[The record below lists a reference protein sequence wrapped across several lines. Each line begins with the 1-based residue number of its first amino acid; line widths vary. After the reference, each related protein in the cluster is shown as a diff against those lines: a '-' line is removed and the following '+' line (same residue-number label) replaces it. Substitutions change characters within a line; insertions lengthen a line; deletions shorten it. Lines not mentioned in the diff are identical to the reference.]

1 MHTFAHGRSAR
12 GGIRW
17 LTISMSTLLLTDPT
31 NPRCIVYS
39 RIRARTRLWTHLR
52 SRRLD
57 QALASHISPDSS
69 AALSLRARALIGTT
83 ARAALAGSVRRLIK
97 EAEHPTRPLTFRV
110 PICRAKI
117 LRSRETLEALA
128 DRLVSADP
136 VDACGVAR
144 VRLLLSD
151 GSGPIY
157 ARPAADDLQPALQR
171 TLVSLTM

>member
-31 NPRCIVYS
+31 NPRCIVPS
-39 RIRARTRLWTHLR
+39 RSRASTRLWTHLR

-57 QALASHISPDSS
+57 RALASYVSPDSS
-69 AALSLRARALIGTT
+69 AALSLRARALIGATS
-83 ARAALAGSVRRLIK
+83 RAGLAGSVRRLIN
-97 EAEHPTRPLTFRV
+97 EAEHPMSPLTFHV

-117 LRSRETLEALA
+117 LRSSETLDALA
-128 DRLVSADP
+128 DRLASTEP

-144 VRLLLSD
+144 VRLLLTD

-157 ARPAADDLQPALQR
+157 ARPTANDLEPALQR
-171 TLVSLTM
+171 ILVALTM